1 MFTFSHRIAAI
12 FGDSKKTYR
21 QIIAVTFIGI
31 AVFLGMWLSFSKAA
45 GQPQEEER
53 LIEKRSDFFPPVKIT
68 LVKTR
73 KGAVKF
79 EEKFLDDDEWLKGLT
94 VRLANASGKTVTYI
108 DVEMTFPRPENQAQE
123 RPAVW
128 HLEYGRSPFQ
138 EKPVPTSQPPQV
150 KPILPGDTMEL
161 ILHDISLDSIKLFLK
176 DRKYPASIKKIELR
190 VIVIGFSDGTAWNG
204 GQMYRRD
211 PKARFG
217 MSSIEEPQRE
227 NSHRSARNRTNNF
240 LKKNIEDFN
249 GQEIWAFLKTAW
261 IKPWPVQAEC
271 GRALVADYLC
281 NIQAGYEC
289 RYKQAELYYN
299 PNPTDAL
306 VFSDE
311 LCTTTV
317 NGFIANCG
325 TSRLSTR
332 KIPCPIP
339 PLGGITCIN
348 IGARSK
354 CLMLGG
360 DWDDISCSCAGA
372 GCDPMVGCSPIL
384 IDVSGNGFSLTDA
397 AGGVH
402 FDLTADGA
410 TERLGWTA
418 SNSDDAFLVLDRNG
432 NGIVDSGAELF
443 GNFTPQPPSA
453 NRNGF
458 LALAVFDKPENG
470 GNGDGLIDS
479 RDAIFSSLRLWQD
492 TNHNGLSETSELHS
506 LPELGVDSISLDYK
520 ESKRTDE
527 YGNRFRYRT
536 KVDDARR
543 SHVGRWAWDVF
554 LVHAS

>member
-1 MFTFSHRIAAI
+1 
-12 FGDSKKTYR
+12 
-21 QIIAVTFIGI
+21 
-31 AVFLGMWLSFSKAA
+31 
-45 GQPQEEER
+45 
-53 LIEKRSDFFPPVKIT
+53 
-68 LVKTR
+68 
-73 KGAVKF
+73 
-79 EEKFLDDDEWLKGLT
+79 
-94 VRLANASGKTVTYI
+94 
-108 DVEMTFPRPENQAQE
+108 
-123 RPAVW
+123 
-128 HLEYGRSPFQ
+128 
-138 EKPVPTSQPPQV
+138 
-150 KPILPGDTMEL
+150 
-161 ILHDISLDSIKLFLK
+161 
-176 DRKYPASIKKIELR
+176 
-190 VIVIGFSDGTAWNG
+190 
-204 GQMYRRD
+204 
-211 PKARFG
+211 
-217 MSSIEEPQRE
+217 
-227 NSHRSARNRTNNF
+227 
-240 LKKNIEDFN
+240 
-249 GQEIWAFLKTAW
+249 
-261 IKPWPVQAEC
+261 
-271 GRALVADYLC
+271 
-281 NIQAGYEC
+281 
-289 RYKQAELYYN
+289 
-299 PNPTDAL
+299 
-306 VFSDE
+306 
-311 LCTTTV
+311 
-317 NGFIANCG
+317 
-325 TSRLSTR
+325 
-332 KIPCPIP
+332 
-339 PLGGITCIN
+339 
-348 IGARSK
+348 
-354 CLMLGG
+354 
-360 DWDDISCSCAGA
+360 
-372 GCDPMVGCSPIL
+372 MVGCSPIL